1 MTNTWI
7 PPQRLAEIR
16 EMMNSRDQLITD
28 VLVETGFRLDDIM
41 HIRKSSLSGCS
52 VHLREMK
59 TGRYRTANLSPETA
73 RRLTE
78 YAAKRHTLSYL
89 FPALRR
95 AKRKKQ
101 HRSTYWRHF
110 VRAAKTPVMQ
120 DAGTHPTVCA
130 RFMPLPFC
138 SAQEALQRF
147 KRTWGIPIYPP
158 RQYMRSPIVC
168 DGGERFFCNTFQFVA
183 SQTGRSRS
191 PHAAPV
197 CLGTG
202 FFRRGIVAA

>member
-110 VRAAKTPVMQ
+110 VRAAK
-120 DAGTHPTVCA
+120 DAGYAGCGYTPHSLRKVYA
-130 RFMPLPFC
+130 VAL
-138 SAQEALQRF
+138 LQRSGSLAAVQ
-147 KRTWGIPIYPP
+147 KDLGHTNISTTAIYALSD
-158 RQYMRSPIVC
+158 R
-168 DGGERFFCNTFQFVA
+168 
-183 SQTGRSRS
+183 
-191 PHAAPV
+191 
-197 CLGTG
+197 L
-202 FFRRGIVAA
+202 